1 MLEEDPEEITID
13 PWKLWTVDLM
23 REVYVG
29 EVLLQFDGNSRF
41 AYVRGLCKVR
51 HARVRGV
58 RVSVRVSL
66 TDRYIV
72 VEVSWRSLRSL
83 LKQVFCSSSR
93 LYLTDSIECLASF
106 CGIFQLNSNGKG
118 MRTLQCISEAYYNGA
133 RNVCKFG
140 EK

>member
-1 MLEEDPEEITID
+1 MGGHIPNSVPPSRRLVSISLDLLPFSFILCCSNSVTRVAALHEILLEEDPEEITID
-13 PWKLWTVDLM
+13 TWELWTVNLM

-51 HARVRGV
+51 HARGRGV
-58 RVSVRVSL
+58 RVSV
-66 TDRYIV
+66 TERYIV

-93 LYLTDSIECLASF
+93 CFARLAVD
-106 CGIFQLNSNGKG
+106 I
-118 MRTLQCISEAYYNGA
+118 
-133 RNVCKFG
+133 
-140 EK
+140 